1 MICNV
6 AAGMQRVSLGNWDDS
21 EQSREDD
28 DQEVVEIEDEKN
40 GPKDRV
46 RVIRDA

>member
-1 MICNV
+1 MSQQECK
-6 AAGMQRVSLGNWDDS
+6 GLVSGNRNDG

-46 RVIRDA
+46 RVMRDA